1 MKNLKNRLSRVIG
14 QLGGI
19 QKMIDDNR
27 YCGDILTQLA
37 AAESALQSIG
47 YIILQ
52 DHMKTCMTE
61 EIRNGN
67 LEVIDEAVTLIKKL
81 K

>member
-61 EIRNGN
+61 EIRKGN